1 MGFDLGSKEVGSG
14 RRILVVDNNSAQL
27 PDLLSLLKK
36 NGHGV
41 EVIGLEELSGQA
53 GHFERSPHVVIL
65 VENESV
71 NDDQSV
77 ETIKRIGSHWPKP
90 VVVIGKNEDPVRL
103 EPAGLTLAPGRGSP
117 AGRPAVIEAALA
129 SAFFFID
136 QKSDPPQNRKA
147 TGEPCKSATLTMTD
161 IRNIERSAKN
171 WQTRAR
177 CLKLLMEALPEGVA
191 AFDPE
196 GNIAKANSAFLKMYG
211 FESKDQIPANPD
223 NIPGREVDKTR
234 EVRKKIKSGISSV
247 FETQRMTQKGELLD
261 IQLKTGPL
269 NDNAGF
275 YEIHRDITEQKK
287 VEQENRENEAKY
299 RTLFEQSRDAIYITS
314 PRGIPLAFNQATMDL
329 FGFTGRDIADIEVAG
344 LYVDPEERARNNALL
359 EKQGYIKDCEVR
371 LRRVDGSE
379 ILCLDTAAIW
389 RDDSGQVKGYIGSL
403 RDITQLRK
411 TQEELKK
418 AMEEA
423 ENATRAKSEFLANMS
438 HEIRSPMNAILGLT
452 HLALKTDLNEKQ
464 YDYLSKIKSSS
475 NALLGIIN
483 DILDFS
489 KIEAGRLRLESTEF
503 NIEDVLGDLRN
514 LSMVKAEEKGLE
526 LIFQIST
533 ETPRDLIGDP
543 LRLGQI
549 LLNLTTNAIKFT
561 TEGHVLIR
569 VETGEG
575 REEDSTDRIH
585 VKFSVEDTGI
595 GLNREQIDN
604 LFQAF
609 TQADSSTTRK
619 FGGTGL
625 GLAICKNLVELMD
638 GRIKVESEPGK
649 GSTFSFTAEFGLPS
663 PKTDFREESEI
674 LKDLRVL
681 IVDDNPVAR
690 EIVSESLE
698 SFSLIT
704 GQVSS
709 GEEAIAELENAA
721 GSGRPYQLVIMDW
734 RLEGMDGIEAS
745 KRIKSSQDLAHIP
758 SVLMVTAY
766 GKGEVME
773 EARKAGIDA
782 FLVKPVDRSLL
793 LQTIV
798 NLVARNRE
806 LEVKKAQAV
815 DHETIDGLD
824 NIRGAKIL
832 LAEDIEINQQVAV
845 ELLTDAGFEVT
856 VADNGVILLEILNN
870 TPPEVDYDVILMD
883 IQMPEM
889 DGYTAAGRIRNSN
902 SRFKNIP
909 IIAMTAYAMSDERKK
924 CLDMGM
930 NDHVAKPF
938 DPAGL
943 FSTLVKWIKP
953 GTRQAVAPK
962 SSHEAKKRKYKINK
976 ELTCLDVESGLS
988 RVAGN
993 ETLYFD
999 LLFKFHGKHRDIN
1012 LEIEEAVRLYDWE
1025 TAKKLTHM
1033 IKGMAGNLGARELY
1047 RAAGELETSIIK
1059 ADCDLAGSRL
1069 EDFALHLHRVSSS
1082 IEGIIEENAEETPQI
1097 PAENDAIDMEEIRT
1111 LLNET
1116 AQLISTDYGR
1126 AIDLI
1131 DSLME
1136 KLVHTPL
1143 QDDLNQVKSFVEEF
1157 SEEEALNQLDILGR
1171 KLEDFPGG
1179 R

>member
-1 MGFDLGSKEVGSG
+1 MGCGLGSKETGAG
-14 RRILVVDNNSAQL
+14 RRILVVDNNSARL
-27 PDLLSLLKK
+27 PDLLSLLEK

-41 EVIGLEELSGQA
+41 EVARPEDLSGLSDR
-53 GHFERSPHVVIL
+53 FERSPDVIVL
-65 VENESV
+65 LTNESIT
-71 NDDQSV
+71 DDRIV
-77 ETIKRIGSHWPKP
+77 ETVKLIGARWRVP
-90 VVVIGKNEDPVRL
+90 VVVIENNGDTARI
-103 EPAGLTLAPGRGSP
+103 EPAGLTLASNRGFP
-117 AGRPAVIEAALA
+117 AGRPSVIEAALA
-129 SAFFFID
+129 SAFCYSE
-136 QKSDPPQNRKA
+136 QGSEPLEHRKA
-147 TGEPCKSATLTMTD
+147 AGEPPPSATETSAD
-161 IRNIERSAKN
+161 IPDLEKSEKA
-171 WQTRAR
+171 WQARAE
-177 CLKLLMEALPEGVA
+177 CLELLVEALPEGVA
-191 AFDPE
+191 AFDLE
-196 GNIAKANSAFLKMYG
+196 GDITKANSAFLKMYG
-211 FESKDQIPANPD
+211 FESGDQIKAHPNF
-223 NIPGREVDKTR
+223 IPIHETEKTK
-234 EVRKKIKSGISSV
+234 EIRKKTASGISSV
-247 FETQRMTQKGELLD
+247 YETQRMTRKGEVLD

-269 NDNAGF
+269 NDRAGSF
-275 YEIHRDITEQKK
+275 EIHRDITDQKK

-329 FGFTGRDIADIEVAG
+329 FGFTGRNIADIEVAG
-344 LYVDPEERARNNALL
+344 LYVDPAERARNNSLL

-371 LRRVDGSE
+371 LRREDGSE

-389 RDDSGQVKGYIGSL
+389 RDDSGQVKGYIGAL

-411 TQEELKK
+411 TQVELKK
-418 AMEEA
+418 AKEEA

-452 HLALKTDLNEKQ
+452 HLALKTDLDEKQ

-503 NIEDVLGDLRN
+503 SIEDVLGDLRN

-526 LIFQIST
+526 LIFQISR

-543 LRLGQI
+543 LRIGQI

-561 TEGHVLIR
+561 SKGHVLIR
-569 VETGEG
+569 VEADEG
-575 REEDSTDRIH
+575 REEDSTERINL
-585 VKFSVEDTGI
+585 KFSVEDTGI
-595 GLNREQIDN
+595 GLTRKQIDS

-625 GLAICKNLVELMD
+625 GLAICRNLVEMMD

-649 GSTFSFTAEFGLPS
+649 GSIFSFTAQLGLPS

-745 KRIKSSQDLAHIP
+745 KRIKSSLDLAHIP

-766 GKGEVME
+766 GKGDVME
-773 EARKAGIDA
+773 EARQAGIDA

-798 NLVARNRE
+798 KLLSRSRE
-806 LEVKKAQAV
+806 DEVKAKTV
-815 DHETIDGLD
+815 DEETIEGLD

-856 VADNGVILLEILNN
+856 VADNGARLLEIMDN

-889 DGYTAAGRIRNSN
+889 DGYTTTGRIRNSD

-953 GTRQAVAPK
+953 GSRQTVTPK
-962 SSHEAKKRKYKINK
+962 SPQGADKRKYKINK
-976 ELTCLDVESGLS
+976 ELTYLDIDSGLS

-999 LLFKFHGKHRDIN
+999 LLFKFHDKHRDIN

-1033 IKGMAGNLGARELY
+1033 IKGMAGNLGALELY
-1047 RAAGELETSIIK
+1047 RAAGDLEASIIEN
-1059 ADCDLAGSRL
+1059 DFDLAESL
-1069 EDFALHLHRVSSS
+1069 LQDFARALKLVSSS
-1082 IEGIIEENAEETPQI
+1082 IEDIKIENEQESAQI

-1143 QDDLNQVKSFVEEF
+1143 QDDLNQVKTYVEEF
-1157 SEEEALNQLDILGR
+1157 SEEEALKLLDILGR
-1171 KLEDFPGG
+1171 KLEDYPGG